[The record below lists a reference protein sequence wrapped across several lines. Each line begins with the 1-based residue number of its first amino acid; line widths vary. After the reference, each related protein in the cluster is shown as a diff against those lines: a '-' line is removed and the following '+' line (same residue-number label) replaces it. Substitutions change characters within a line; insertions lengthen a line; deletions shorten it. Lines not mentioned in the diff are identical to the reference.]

1 MNVRSVP
8 EADITDMA
16 ARCHLRRLHDLPVI
30 KCNSKRANILEAA
43 GKCSL
48 SDMTVESGL
57 LFLCCS
63 NQAVKPF
70 LMTIK
75 HWVRAGICQIFCRD
89 SVLCFLR

>member
-1 MNVRSVP
+1 
-8 EADITDMA
+8 MA
-16 ARCHLRRLHDLPVI
+16 VWCHLRGLHDLPVI
-30 KCNSKRANILEAA
+30 KCHSKRANILEAA

-75 HWVRAGICQIFCRD
+75 HWVRAGIGQIFCRD

>member
-1 MNVRSVP
+1 
-8 EADITDMA
+8 MA
-16 ARCHLRRLHDLPVI
+16 ARCHLRGLHDLPVI

-43 GKCSL
+43 GKCSP
-48 SDMTVESGL
+48 SDMAVESGL
-57 LFLCCS
+57 FFCCS

-75 HWVRAGICQIFCRD
+75 HWVRADICHIFCRD